1 MSVARH
7 TLDSGGEIGSG
18 LGFPCWQKPSRGDF
32 TPPSFGKNRL
42 IAGVYSL
49 SELNE
54 KMRNLCLLMKK
65 VGMQC
70 TYDDAQVLLS
80 NHQRIR
86 EAMKS

>member
-1 MSVARH
+1 VVNVGRSAHFRQRGKDR
-7 TLDSGGEIGSG
+7 LGSG
-18 LGFPCWQKPSRGDF
+18 FSMLEKPTRGDF

-65 VGMQC
+65 VG
-70 TYDDAQVLLS
+70 
-80 NHQRIR
+80 I
-86 EAMKS
+86 AMHLR